1 MIKQRTINLIF
12 IGILF
17 FILNGCSDPKP
28 KTIIVDNNKKDARG
42 LETKKGIYL
51 SDIEYNDIGY
61 DISIKAPKVFHED
74 DNISLTVDTK
84 RRVGYIYF
92 LYIDSTGT
100 VELLYPNR
108 FSPLVELSGIYTFPR
123 DFGMMTIK
131 ATKDCTDCKE
141 ENTKS
146 YIFFSKK
153 LILDIDKIT
162 ASQLLNIPTNRPT
175 SKAICYPEK
184 KKYDLNFCVV
194 SFVVR

>member
-12 IGILF
+12 IGFLF

-51 SDIEYNDIGY
+51 SDVEYKDIGY
-61 DISIKAPKVFHED
+61 DILIKTPKVFYED
-74 DNISLTVDTK
+74 DNISFTIDTEM
-84 RRVGYIYF
+84 REGYIYC

-100 VELLYPNR
+100 VESLYPNR
-108 FSPLVELSGIYTFPR
+108 FSPLEKISGGYTFPR
-123 DFGMMTIK
+123 DFGIILT

-141 ENTKS
+141 ENTKI
-146 YIFFSKK
+146 YVFYSKE

-162 ASQLLNIPTNRPT
+162 ASQLLNIPPHRPP

-184 KKYDLNFCVV
+184 KKYDLNFSVV